1 MRIDVITIFPDVCD
15 AYFSESI
22 IKRARD
28 RELIEIQ
35 LTNLRDFTHDKHRS
49 VDDRPYGG
57 GAGMVMKPEPLFEAV
72 EALRTEQSHVIMM
85 SPQGNRFTQQKA
97 QQLRNSQHLILICG
111 HYEGFDERIRERL
124 VDEEI
129 SIGDYVLTSGMLPAM
144 VITDAVVRLL
154 PGVLGCADS
163 AIEESFSEGLLE
175 YPHYTRPE
183 VYRGMEVPPVL
194 LSGNHGQI
202 AKWRQNQSDLRTRER
217 RPDLWQQINDT
228 NDEDKV

>member
-202 AKWRQNQSDLRTRER
+202 TKWRQNQSELRTRER

>member
-194 LSGNHGQI
+194 LSGNHGQMPNG
-202 AKWRQNQSDLRTRER
+202 AR
-217 RPDLWQQINDT
+217 INPSYEPG
-228 NDEDKV
+228 NDVPISGNR

>member
-202 AKWRQNQSDLRTRER
+202 AKWRQNQSELRTRER
-217 RPDLWQQINDT
+217 RPDLWQQINNT

>member
-202 AKWRQNQSDLRTRER
+202 AKWRQNQSELRTRER

>member
-202 AKWRQNQSDLRTRER
+202 TKWRQNQSELRTRER
-217 RPDLWQQINDT
+217 RPDLWQQINNT

>member
-1 MRIDVITIFPDVCD
+1 
-15 AYFSESI
+15 
-22 IKRARD
+22 
-28 RELIEIQ
+28 
-35 LTNLRDFTHDKHRS
+35 
-49 VDDRPYGG
+49 
-57 GAGMVMKPEPLFEAV
+57 
-72 EALRTEQSHVIMM
+72 
-85 SPQGNRFTQQKA
+85 
-97 QQLRNSQHLILICG
+97 
-111 HYEGFDERIRERL
+111 
-124 VDEEI
+124 
-129 SIGDYVLTSGMLPAM
+129 VLNSGMLPAM

-202 AKWRQNQSDLRTRER
+202 AKWRQNQSELRTRER